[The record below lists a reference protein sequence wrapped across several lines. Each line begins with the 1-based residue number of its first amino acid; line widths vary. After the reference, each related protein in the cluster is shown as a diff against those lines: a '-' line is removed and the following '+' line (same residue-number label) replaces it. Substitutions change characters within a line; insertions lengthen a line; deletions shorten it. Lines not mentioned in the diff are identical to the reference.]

1 MRSTGPADAPEIAVR
16 AALAAQASTRA
27 LADASFEPVRGGLS
41 NHAWKVEEGGR
52 DWFVRL
58 GGPESATLGVD
69 RESERALLAVVGA
82 AGLAPPLVACD
93 PSNGLLVTEF
103 IAGGPWGREDAR
115 AARNVERVAERLRV
129 LHGLE
134 PSSGIRRVDF
144 EAQARAL
151 EVQLGA
157 LVAADG
163 PVRDGRDGVA
173 RATGTSTVTGTAI
186 RHAADSAF
194 GLLARRRAQPV
205 PCHNDLHH
213 LNLLDDGSRL
223 WLVDWEY
230 GGVGDPLLDLASF
243 ACQHEFGTRERAA
256 LIAAYGAGPGSAGEI
271 QATALDA
278 ACTAFDY
285 VQWLWYSIWAARH
298 PDAGRAY
305 ALRAEVLEARLAA
318 GSQLGGVPHR

>member
-1 MRSTGPADAPEIAVR
+1 MRSTGSTDAPETAAR

-27 LADASFEPVRGGLS
+27 LAGASFAPVRGGLS

-69 RESERALLAVVGA
+69 RESECALLALVGA

-93 PSNGLLVTEF
+93 PSNGLLVSEF
-103 IAGGPWGREDAR
+103 IAGGPWSCEDVRE
-115 AARNVERVAERLRV
+115 ARNIERIAERLRV

-151 EVQLGA
+151 ETQLGV
-157 LVAADG
+157 LVAAEG
-163 PVRDGRDGVA
+163 PARDARDGAA
-173 RATGTSTVTGTAI
+173 RTTGTTFVDGTAI
-186 RHAADSAF
+186 RLAADSAF
-194 GLLARRRAQPV
+194 GVLAARRARPV
-205 PCHNDLHH
+205 LCHNDLHH
-213 LNLLDDGSRL
+213 LNLLDDGRRL

-230 GGVGDPLLDLASF
+230 GGVGDPLFDLASF

-298 PDAGRAY
+298 PDAGREY
-305 ALRAEVLEARLAA
+305 ALRAEALEARLAA
-318 GSQLGGVPHR
+318 GSA